1 MSRTDDLIKAYFESS
16 GAALGGGE
24 RPGAYPGPE
33 DLAAFID
40 DRLKGAELERMLAY
54 LRSNPEAQA
63 LVRTLR
69 GLLSSLEGSNAEKVP
84 QALLDRAKGL
94 GSGRRPAPKRS
105 LWQLWMV
112 LSIAAFAGSFLVPH
126 YYVQFVAAGVLC
138 GVKAIVDQKAAKTQ
152 ILIYKALEDAEKSH
166 LHGR

>member
-1 MSRTDDLIKAYFESS
+1 MSRTDEVIKAYFERT
-16 GAALGGGE
+16 GPLPGRGV

-40 DRLKGAELERMLAY
+40 DRLKDAELERMLAY
-54 LRSNPEAQA
+54 LQSNPEAQA

-105 LWQLWMV
+105 LWPLWTV
-112 LSIAAFAGSFLVPH
+112 LSIAALAGSFLVPH
-126 YYVQFVAAGVLC
+126 YYVQFVAAGVLL

-152 ILIYKALEDAEKSH
+152 IFIYKALEDAEKSH